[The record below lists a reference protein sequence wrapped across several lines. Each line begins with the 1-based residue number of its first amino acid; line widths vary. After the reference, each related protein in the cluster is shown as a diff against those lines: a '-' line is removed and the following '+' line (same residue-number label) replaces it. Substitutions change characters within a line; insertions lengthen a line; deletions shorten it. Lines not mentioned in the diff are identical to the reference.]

1 MVFEARFR
9 SAGVLLLAL
18 AASGCFAGPPKRVLD
33 LDQLTIEERGRRA
46 RLAANAALRPD
57 REAAP
62 KDDVDRDARP
72 FFLERVRRGAE
83 QPAAAELTRAPSPS
97 RVDEMGLEAT
107 AEGDAPGMI
116 KHREDGRDE
125 PLGATLIKGGLAR
138 KRLGIKAGVCVT
150 VVAQG
155 GLGVGELDLF
165 LTRGDGA
172 SIEVVAEDP
181 ERGSVA
187 TIGKRGRCV
196 TTAGDE
202 DLYVVARRGE
212 GRVLVQIYEK
222 SKP

>member
-9 SAGVLLLAL
+9 SAGALILAL
-18 AASGCFAGPPKRVLD
+18 AALLGCGASGPKRVLD

-46 RLAANAALRPD
+46 RLAASAALRPD
-57 REAAP
+57 RDAAP
-62 KDDVDRDARP
+62 KDEVDHDARP
-72 FFLERVRRGAE
+72 FFLERARRGADTL
-83 QPAAAELTRAPSPS
+83 AAELTRAPSPS
-97 RVDEMGLEAT
+97 RVDVMGLEAT

-138 KRLGIKAGVCVT
+138 KKLGIKAGVCVT
-150 VVAQG
+150 VIAQG

-165 LTRGDGA
+165 VTRGNGA

-222 SKP
+222 GNP